1 MSMGTLEELHL
12 FTHILSLSQ
21 SVEFHSRPAVFST
34 AFLPLLPYEREEG
47 WGVKKKKKKKKNQPN
62 IHTNKQAK
70 TVLGSL
76 RPKMSDVYVFLCPQQ
91 YHLFFNYRTLLIVA
105 TIITVNAL

>member
-1 MSMGTLEELHL
+1 MSLGTLEEMHL

-21 SVEFHSRPAVFST
+21 SVEFHSSPAVFST
-34 AFLPLLPYEREEG
+34 AFFPLLPYERERGGE
-47 WGVKKKKKKKKNQPN
+47 WGVKKKKKKKKKKNQPN

-76 RPKMSDVYVFLCPQQ
+76 RPKINDVYVFLCPQQ
-91 YHLFFNYRTLLIVA
+91 HHLF
-105 TIITVNAL
+105 ITELSL